1 MAYNE
6 ETTNGKLLE
15 DWAEATGNKARYVQ
29 TSLEDYSEVWPMWG
43 LEMGAMMKMWSDV
56 PDHWSGEEG
65 ILTPEDLG
73 VDTRKL
79 KSVKDAYRMMDWSK
93 LL

>member
-1 MAYNE
+1 
-6 ETTNGKLLE
+6 
-15 DWAEATGNKARYVQ
+15 
-29 TSLEDYSEVWPMWG
+29 
-43 LEMGAMMKMWSDV
+43 MMKLWSDV

-65 ILTPEDLG
+65 ILTPKDLG